1 MLLKGST
8 LLFSMVT
15 AVIVMLAA
23 DEYRNMADRRA
34 VSVPERLLIDFLL
47 ALPLLVTCLT
57 PELNTLPFGVFLA
70 IAGCTVYLLFRYK
83 YLAEPYD
90 LYTRLVFG
98 SLYVGFLGSHLIL
111 LRFYQDGA
119 AWLIVAS
126 AVTACSDTG
135 AYVVGRTWGRRKLCP
150 DISPNKTLE
159 GAAGG
164 VIAGTLGGL
173 LFSLLLLP
181 SVNVVFIIVA
191 AVILTVTGIIGDLTE
206 SIVKRGTGTK
216 DSGKCLGGHGGI
228 LDRVDSLLFV
238 GPLFYY
244 LLVFWM

>member
-1 MLLKGST
+1 
-8 LLFSMVT
+8 
-15 AVIVMLAA
+15 
-23 DEYRNMADRRA
+23 
-34 VSVPERLLIDFLL
+34 
-47 ALPLLVTCLT
+47 
-57 PELNTLPFGVFLA
+57 
-70 IAGCTVYLLFRYK
+70 
-83 YLAEPYD
+83 
-90 LYTRLVFG
+90 
-98 SLYVGFLGSHLIL
+98 
-111 LRFYQDGA
+111 
-119 AWLIVAS
+119 
-126 AVTACSDTG
+126 
-135 AYVVGRTWGRRKLCP
+135 VVGRTWGRRKLCP